1 MVVVSA
7 MENKRDI
14 KNLDRQGLISYMLSI
29 GETEDR
35 AIRVFQAL
43 WQRGIKSFFEIPRL
57 SKKTMKKL
65 DEATYISFLELHNK
79 ELSDDGTTKYYWK
92 IASGGIIESVLI
104 PDEDRVEG
112 FADRL
117 TLCVSSQW
125 GCAMRCSFCLT
136 GDLGLQG
143 NLQVSEIANQVLQV
157 GNASPTSL

>member
-43 WQRGIKSFFEIPRL
+43 WQRRIESFFEIPRL

-79 ELSDDGTTKYYWK
+79 ELSDDGTTKYT
-92 IASGGIIESVLI
+92 IG
-104 PDEDRVEG
+104 DETYTD
-112 FADRL
+112 
-117 TLCVSSQW
+117 
-125 GCAMRCSFCLT
+125 M
-136 GDLGLQG
+136 
-143 NLQVSEIANQVLQV
+143 
-157 GNASPTSL
+157 PTRNWT

>member
-43 WQRGIKSFFEIPRL
+43 WQRGIKKFDIPRL

-65 DEATYISFLELHNK
+65 DEVTYILFWNC
-79 ELSDDGTTKYYWK
+79 TTKN
-92 IASGGIIESVLI
+92 
-104 PDEDRVEG
+104 
-112 FADRL
+112 
-117 TLCVSSQW
+117 
-125 GCAMRCSFCLT
+125 CLMMEQPST
-136 GDLGLQG
+136 IGK
-143 NLQVSEIANQVLQV
+143 
-157 GNASPTSL
+157 